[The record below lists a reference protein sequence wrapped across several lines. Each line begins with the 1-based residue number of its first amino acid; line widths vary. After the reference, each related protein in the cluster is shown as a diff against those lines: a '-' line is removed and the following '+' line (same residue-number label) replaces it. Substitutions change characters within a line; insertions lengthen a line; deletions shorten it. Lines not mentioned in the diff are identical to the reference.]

1 MCRKSNEERR
11 QNNKDK
17 NNYYSHNYDICICLY
32 KFLDVLLINFNK
44 VTKKIAQR
52 KRNELEKDTK
62 ENTKQMTRNN
72 KKM

>member
-1 MCRKSNEERR
+1 MI
-11 QNNKDK
+11 
-17 NNYYSHNYDICICLY
+17 YICLY